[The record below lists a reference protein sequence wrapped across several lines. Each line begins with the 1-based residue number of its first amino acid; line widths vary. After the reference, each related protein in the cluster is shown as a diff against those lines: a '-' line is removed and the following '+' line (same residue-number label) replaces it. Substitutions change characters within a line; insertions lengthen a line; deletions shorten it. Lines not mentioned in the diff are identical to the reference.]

1 MTLIE
6 LSTMSLR
13 VKIHIQENIMAAQ
26 LFLVITTTQN
36 LQSLTE
42 NLLLFLVIGMTV
54 SELSLSIQHMI

>member
-1 MTLIE
+1 
-6 LSTMSLR
+6 MSLR